1 LPAQWLSNSSD
12 ITGRA
17 SAIIADALQA
27 LARPAGLRRL
37 RRVLLALFAL
47 WCVLALSRV
56 IWALLPL
63 PESVVGSDVQV
74 INPVQQA
81 ARADSAEA
89 VDIQRMVS
97 WHLFGEAGAATPAS
111 EVVIPDELAAESSRA
126 GIEKGARETRLDL
139 ILRGVVASSEDG
151 LGHAI
156 IEHKKRQDVYAVEDK
171 LPVSGEVVLAKV
183 MPQQVVLDNGGTYE
197 LLPLFEDSAL
207 DAQLPAQGEGAPVA
221 PRARPESARQLEQR
235 NDSAT
240 TELARSFR
248 ERLYQDPQSLAE
260 VVSVSAV
267 RADGALLGYQVAPG
281 KQREQF
287 EQLGFKQGDLV
298 TGINGIALNDPA
310 NTMRL
315 YQTLRTASEAVIDLE
330 RDGQALSI
338 SVNLDSGAAQ

>member
-1 LPAQWLSNSSD
+1 MPAQWLSNSSD
-12 ITGRA
+12 ITGRF
-17 SAIIADALQA
+17 SAATADALQA

-37 RRVLLALFAL
+37 RQVLLALFAL
-47 WCVLALSRV
+47 WAVLALSRI

-63 PESVVGSDVQV
+63 AESAPVVDVEV

-81 ARADSAEA
+81 ARMDGAAD
-89 VDIQRMVS
+89 VDIQRLLS
-97 WHLFGEAGAATPAS
+97 WHLFGEAGAAGPAS
-111 EVVIPDELAAESSRA
+111 EVAIPKETVTENSRA
-126 GIEKGARETRLDL
+126 GIEKGARETRLEL
-139 ILRGVVASSEDG
+139 ILRGVIASSEDG

-156 IEHKKRQDVYAVEDK
+156 IEHKKRQEVYAVEDQ

-183 MPQQVVLDNGGTYE
+183 MPRQVVLDNGGTYE

-207 DAQLPAQGEGAPVA
+207 EAQLPVKAAPSA
-221 PRARPESARQLEQR
+221 PRARPAAAPQVQQR
-235 NDSAT
+235 NDAAT

-248 ERLYQDPQSLAE
+248 ERLYEDPQSLAE

-315 YQTLRTASEAVIDLE
+315 YQTLRTASEAVFDLE
-330 RDGQALSI
+330 REGQALSI
-338 SVNLDSGAAQ
+338 SVNLDSGATQ